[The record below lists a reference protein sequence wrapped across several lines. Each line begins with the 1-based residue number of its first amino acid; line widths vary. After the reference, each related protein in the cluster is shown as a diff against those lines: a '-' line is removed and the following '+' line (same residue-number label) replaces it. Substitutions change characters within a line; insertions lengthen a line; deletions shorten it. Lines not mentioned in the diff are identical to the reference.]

1 MRAARPLATK
11 PHDGPPHRR
20 HLWDARSDCWQLR
33 VCALV
38 LSVCTFGIFL
48 FMELMPE
55 PDVTLLAL
63 GTLMVAWIGPLTLLA
78 GTQSPA
84 TKGHFTW
91 WQPFEGGFSFVCMQ
105 AFGWSM
111 IALFLA
117 LCLVILAN
125 FTTITRFEGQFLLLG
140 IVAFIAQALLNLS
153 IDQFVVPDESTP
165 TSLVQRSFLP
175 GWSKALVAILVSLSG
190 TIFFA
195 VYDSGL
201 FASGGVLLPM
211 GVAQFA
217 LSAVLLHVCV
227 GVLEMPG
234 YRLWQP
240 FEGGS
245 VFLLLQFFGWS
256 FFTCMAVATACLVCL
271 QSHSYGLAL
280 CSGLLGL
287 VSQVLLLSSLYC
299 FKVSEH
305 PRTAWSYMQIPEEG
319 FLSGIFAIFA
329 CLLTTLVCHSSLFPC
344 LYVLVDGNTR
354 LLGMVCLL
362 LLAGASPV
370 AHCGGYR
377 SVRGYKLWQPFVGDS
392 KFVFL
397 QSMGWLW
404 YGIFL
409 GVSLLLLL
417 NDDAFLTHV
426 LPLACV
432 TGSIAALAIS
442 LSMPFFEVESASS
455 HALSTTSMLW
465 TGEYVLS
472 LLLSFATIVLHL
484 AIELLHLNGRTAF
497 VCLALGLVASSVAVV
512 TTHGLGTR
520 LHAGYAFWQPFCG
533 GDAYV
538 LRQALG
544 WTFFSIFVLFDCV
557 SLGAMWNEMHVRPGV
572 LLALSLYGLVPHI
585 VLGSSLT
592 LFAPTTPA
600 PTPSMQPLRVS
611 MLASAALDLG
621 SITLF
626 CCAEGFK
633 DAAWSFVS
641 EVLFVIAT
649 IVAVIGLACTHCIC
663 GPQLD
668 PSYRVFQ
675 PLRGGLRFVVY
686 QGVGWTLAVMAWVAA
701 CTVIYWHSSFLKVHG
716 IVAAIGMM
724 FFVAQTVLLGSLRC
738 FEPPM
743 TPPTTPPTRRVLP
756 HVRIESCLGPILGLV
771 SCAAFALVD
780 LVLLRCGA
788 TLPAFPL
795 TICAA
800 IALFASIPLTYRFA
814 NRGRMLY
821 QVLGYTLWSFTLLLA
836 ILFTINVWHQ
846 DAHLWLGVSTGAI
859 GFAAHFVLLF
869 SLSPPERLPPLLL
882 PLAGTGAALLM
893 WAVDN
898 RLSLDTLLSVVLS
911 PMHVLYL
918 ACCVLVL
925 AVTMCLLTWMRR
937 SMAPRQHY
945 VVRRSAPHVTA
956 RWPPDV
962 VLTLCEFLSFRDL
975 AHLASTSRAHRD
987 DVFTADVWHTLFV
1000 RRCGAPP
1007 SSIRDDTWH
1016 RVTHVPSTRLFSDT
1030 LCVRVERCLLQWF
1043 CDWDLPHT
1051 RVVPPTLPL
1060 PQTESVWKRVLAV
1073 IDGGGAFYHCQLCK
1087 AFEVVT
1093 PHQARFEHA
1102 YACEEHQTSSWVPS
1116 LCGCTHPITRAR
1128 KVAHRRCLENS
1139 LFDQDICEVHATAVL
1154 GWRPPTTVLELSRT
1168 TRIDATFVLSCL
1180 KVLLVLAAVLQYAGF
1195 GWKAPAL
1202 YLWLMHT
1209 TFLSSLLHSSRF
1221 DLVIQR
1227 IWDDLFAFPL
1237 YLRLYYTLFASSFLL
1252 VLWCSPLW
1260 SSASYVLH
1268 GLFVLNVCLYALLSS
1283 LTLFAFWK
1291 THAGVRTVLSPRPHM
1306 ASLPLRAR
1314 CTLCRLHL
1322 CVTPAQ
1328 VVVVPSE

>member
-1 MRAARPLATK
+1 MQAAQPTARPLTTK
-11 PHDGPPHRR
+11 PCDGPSHRR

-78 GTQSPA
+78 GTQSPE

-125 FTTITRFEGQFLLLG
+125 FTTIARFEGQFLLLG

-153 IDQFVVPDESTP
+153 IDQFVVPDERTP

-227 GVLEMPG
+227 GVLEMP
-234 YRLWQP
+234 
-240 FEGGS
+240 
-245 VFLLLQFFGWS
+245 VFGWS
-256 FFTCMAVATACLVCL
+256 FFTCMVVATACLMCL

-299 FKVSEH
+299 FKASEH
-305 PRTAWSYMQIPEEG
+305 PRAAWSYMQIPEEG
-319 FLSGIFAIFA
+319 FLSGIFAVFA

-354 LLGMVCLL
+354 LLGIVCLL

-417 NDDAFLTHV
+417 NDDAFLMHV

-442 LSMPFFEVESASS
+442 LSMPFFEIEESSS
-455 HALSTTSMLW
+455 PMALSTASMLW
-465 TGEYVLS
+465 TGEYELS
-472 LLLSFATIVLHL
+472 LLLSFATIGLHL
-484 AIELLHLNGRTAF
+484 SIELLHLHGRTAF
-497 VCLALGLVASSVAVV
+497 VCLALGLIAACVAAV
-512 TTHGLGTR
+512 TTHGMGTR
-520 LHAGYAFWQPFCG
+520 LHEGYVFWQPFCG

-544 WTFFSIFVLFDCV
+544 WTFFSIFMLFDCV
-557 SLGAMWNEMHVRPGV
+557 SLGAMWNEMHVKPGV
-572 LLALSLYGLVPHI
+572 LFALSLYMLVPQV
-585 VLGSSLT
+585 VLASSLT

-621 SITLF
+621 SFALF

-649 IVAVIGLACTHCIC
+649 MVAVIGLACTHCIC

-675 PLRGGLRFVVY
+675 PLIGGLRFVVY

-701 CTVIYWHSSFLKVHG
+701 CTVIYWHASFLKVHG
-716 IVAAIGMM
+716 VVAAIGMM

-738 FEPPM
+738 FEPPVL
-743 TPPTTPPTRRVLP
+743 TPPRTPPTRRVLLD
-756 HVRIESCLGPILGLV
+756 VRIESSCLGPVLGLV
-771 SCAAFALVD
+771 SCAAFAVVD

-795 TICAA
+795 TVCAA
-800 IALFASIPLTYRFA
+800 TALFASIPLTYRFA

-821 QVLGYTLWSFTLLLA
+821 QVLGYTLGSFTLLLA
-836 ILFTINVWHQ
+836 ILFSINVWHD
-846 DAHLWLGVSTGAI
+846 DAHLWLGVSTGAM

-869 SLSPPERLPPLLL
+869 SLSPPERLPPRLL

-893 WAVDN
+893 CAVDN
-898 RLSLDTLLSVVLS
+898 RLSLDALLSVVLS

-925 AVTMCLLTWMRR
+925 GVTVCLLTWMRK
-937 SMAPRQHY
+937 SMLSSRMHAI
-945 VVRRSAPHVTA
+945 VRRRSDRHVTA
-956 RWPPDV
+956 LWPHDV
-962 VLTLCEFLSFRDL
+962 VLTLCDFLTFQDL
-975 AHLASTSRAHRD
+975 AHYASTSRAHRD
-987 DVFTADVWHTLFV
+987 EVFTADVWHTLFL
-1000 RRCGAPP
+1000 RRAGVTT
-1007 SSIRDDTWH
+1007 SRHDDDDEAW
-1016 RVTHVPSTRLFSDT
+1016 RRLTHVASTQLFSDT
-1030 LCVRVERCLLQWF
+1030 LCVRVERVLLQWF
-1043 CDWDLPHT
+1043 CDWDVPHA
-1051 RVVPPTLPL
+1051 RVLPPTLRL
-1060 PQTESVWKRVLAV
+1060 PPWTSSVWKRILAV
-1073 IDGGGAFYHCQLCK
+1073 VDGGGALYHCELC
-1087 AFEVVT
+1087 AQFEVLT
-1093 PHQARFEHA
+1093 PHQARFEVD
-1102 YACEEHQTSSWVPS
+1102 YACGEHQTSSWVPA
-1116 LCGCTHPITRAR
+1116 LCHCTHPVTHAR
-1128 KVAHRRCLENS
+1128 KVAHRRCLERS
-1139 LFDQDICEVHATAVL
+1139 PRTTICDVHATAVL
-1154 GWRPPTTVLELSRT
+1154 GWRPPTTMLELSRT
-1168 TRIDATFVLSCL
+1168 TRVDATCVLSCL
-1180 KVLLVLAAVLQYAGF
+1180 KVLLVLAAGLQYAGF

-1202 YLWLMHT
+1202 YLWLLHT
-1209 TFLSSLLHSSRF
+1209 TLLSSLLHSPRF
-1221 DLVIQR
+1221 DAVIRR

-1237 YLRLYYTLFASSFLL
+1237 YLRLYYTLFASSFLVL
-1252 VLWCSPLW
+1252 LWCSPLW

-1268 GLFVLNVCLYALLSS
+1268 LLFVLNVCLYALLSA

-1291 THAGVRTVLSPRPHM
+1291 THAGVRTVLSPRPQI

-1322 CVTPAQ
+1322 CVTPTQ
-1328 VVVVPSE
+1328 VVATTE